1 MGASA
6 SNEQFHAAVT
16 TDTFTSN
23 EQFHTVVIR
32 GNLPTVKK
40 QYSAD
45 KPTDLPEPN
54 YWVGAV
60 AADIASD
67 RWHRSIEPDRFK
79 MQYMIS
85 NGPCKFF

>member
-23 EQFHTVVIR
+23 QQFHTVVIR

-45 KPTDLPEPN
+45 KPTDLPEPD
-54 YWVGAV
+54 YWIMAV
-60 AADIASD
+60 ADDIVS
-67 RWHRSIEPDRFK
+67 RHRGIDPDRFK
-79 MQYMIS
+79 MQHMIS
-85 NGPCKFF
+85 NGPCEFF